1 MGFFFAILG
10 LRYLLQFKHY
20 FIHLERGFGM
30 KKLSILVPTDMS
42 GISLKALRAAS
53 GLAGM
58 VAGTVT
64 PMYSFEK
71 NRYEGGDVTSEKV
84 QHELNDIASAYVD
97 KSLLREAH
105 VSSMKPVDAI
115 VDVGKDFDL
124 VVMSSHGR
132 TGISRL
138 MLGSVTEKV
147 IRLSKPP
154 VLVVKDEETLF
165 PLKKILVTTDFSQNA
180 KNSYGLAAK
189 VAELSGASIHLVYA
203 VTYHS
208 TEPATHL
215 EAYIRTKEKKFRAHI
230 ERYFSKVADR
240 VTFEATLTKKSA
252 HEFLT
257 RHIAEHQYNLVFMA
271 TLGRTGLDYLKMGS
285 TTGTVI
291 RNIDANVIITNP
303 VTGSDWNEE
312 ADVAESAGE

>member
-1 MGFFFAILG
+1 
-10 LRYLLQFKHY
+10 
-20 FIHLERGFGM
+20 M

-58 VAGTVT
+58 VGGTVT

-71 NRYEGGDVTSEKV
+71 GRYEGGDVTPEKV
-84 QHELNDIASAYVD
+84 EHELDDVASSYVD
-97 KSLLREAH
+97 APYLRKAYISSL
-105 VSSMKPVDAI
+105 KPVDAI
-115 VDVGKDFDL
+115 IDAAKDFDL

-147 IRLSKPP
+147 IRLCKPP
-154 VLVVKDEETLF
+154 VLIVKDEESLF
-165 PLKKILVTTDFSQNA
+165 PLQKILVTTDFSENA

-189 VAELSGASIHLVYA
+189 VAELTGASIHLMYA
-203 VTYHS
+203 VPYHN

-215 EAYIRTKEKKFRAHI
+215 EAYIRTKEKKFKTHI

-257 RHIAEHQYNLVFMA
+257 RHINDVKYNLVFMA

-285 TTGTVI
+285 TSGTVI
-291 RNIDANVIITNP
+291 RHIDSNVIITNP
-303 VTGSDWNEE
+303 VTGSDWNEVAE
-312 ADVAESAGE
+312 MAESASE